1 MAMSPISVMSSE
13 KDHCRH
19 RIVFHESTSLGQV
32 DNYYNLYPTIIKLG
46 FDNVPTEIQC
56 IIRAANNNMT
66 RSPRTAVMSSPIR
79 EPFSLHHH
87 CYILLLILCLFLVP
101 LKTSP
106 TPTTE
111 AQALIRWKTSLVFH
125 SSLLNSW
132 ALTKISSLC
141 EWNGITCDNGG
152 SVTEITLTD
161 MNLSGTLDQFD
172 FTAFPN
178 LTHFVLDHNN
188 LNGKIPSAIASL
200 SKLIFLD
207 LSGNNFYDGIP
218 PEIGKLSEIG
228 FLNLYANSLEGPVP
242 YQISSLQKVWFMD
255 LGSNLLTSFDSS
267 RFSSM
272 PYITHLSL
280 SYNNFSGKF
289 PPFIFKCKNLT
300 YLDMSS
306 NGFDDLFP
314 DVMTNLVRLEYLNLT
329 SNAFRGLLPANLS
342 KLASLKHL
350 RIGANEFTRKIPDDI
365 GQLVMLERLDLHAA
379 GLTSIIPSELGR
391 CTNLTFMDLSLNSL
405 AGVLPLSLSN
415 LNKISELD
423 IHENFL
429 SGRVS
434 SYLVGNWTQL
444 ISLQLQSNSL
454 IGTIPQEIGMLGKLI
469 FLFLNENRISG
480 QVPQQIGNLE
490 NLKLLDLSRNELTG
504 QIPHTIWNLTQLTML
519 NLFDNILT
527 GSIPPE
533 IGNLT
538 ALQTLDIGGN
548 ELSECLK
555 NCSRL
560 TIVGVQG
567 NKLSGD
573 ISSALGVHPNLD
585 YINLGRN
592 QFSGELSQNWWDY
605 KELTNFHMDG
615 NRISGGLPAQIRRLK
630 NLKFLTLSSNK
641 LTGSIPVRTR
651 LLDLNVQAQFECHNA
666 LSGTIPRD
674 LGNLTLLDALDL
686 SHNALSGQIPP
697 TLSQMLS
704 LMSVDFSYNN
714 LTGPIPAGP
723 AFRKSGSRPFLGNPG
738 LCGDAEGLPSCNP
751 INPGE
756 RSTEHPKNT
765 KRHKNLVIPI
775 VVPIAGLIV
784 IIIFVVG
791 IVIFLRTTKGSRE
804 EFVSTK
810 RSKSF
815 ESLAWEREGKFT
827 FNDIVKGT
835 DNFNEMY
842 CIGKGEFGIIYKAML
857 QTVKLYGF
865 YSKKGC
871 IYLVYDFVERGSLGK
886 VLHKDAEGRLLDWAT
901 RIKIIQG
908 VANAIAYLH
917 HDCSPSIVHQDI
929 SIDNVM
935 LDERNTARLS
945 GFGKASLLN
954 SDSSNGIVATGL
966 MATRH
971 LVIEKCDV
979 YSFGVVVLEVI
990 MGRHPGELVSSI
1002 SSSEYQDQKLKD
1014 ILDQRLQAPTDQL
1027 AEEVV
1032 FVVKLAMACTCTDPE
1047 SRPTMLVIAHEL
1059 STHIQAFLPEPFD
1072 AITMKKLTNF

>member
-1 MAMSPISVMSSE
+1 
-13 KDHCRH
+13 
-19 RIVFHESTSLGQV
+19 
-32 DNYYNLYPTIIKLG
+32 
-46 FDNVPTEIQC
+46 
-56 IIRAANNNMT
+56 
-66 RSPRTAVMSSPIR
+66 MSSPIR
-79 EPFSLHHH
+79 EPFSLHQQ

-111 AQALIRWKTSLVFH
+111 AQALIRWKTSLVFQ

-132 ALTKISSLC
+132 ALTKTSSLC
-141 EWNGITCDNGG
+141 EWNGITCHNGG

-161 MNLSGTLDQFD
+161 MNLSGTLHQFD

-178 LTHFVLDHNN
+178 LTRFVLDHNN
-188 LNGKIPSAIASL
+188 LNGKIPSAIATL

-218 PEIGKLSEIG
+218 PEIGKLSELG

-242 YQISSLQKVWFMD
+242 YQIGSLQKVWFMD

-272 PYITHLSL
+272 PHLTHLSL

-306 NGFDDLFP
+306 NGFNDLFP
-314 DVMTNLVRLEYLNLT
+314 DVMINLVRLEYLNLT
-329 SNAFRGLLPANLS
+329 SNEFRGPLPANLS
-342 KLASLKHL
+342 KLASSKHL
-350 RIGANEFTRKIPDDI
+350 RIGANEFTGKIPDDI
-365 GQLVMLERLDLHAA
+365 GLLSNLQILELHNNSLTGRIPASVGQLVMLERLDLHAA
-379 GLTSIIPSELGR
+379 GLTSIIPSELGS

-405 AGVLPLSLSN
+405 AG
-415 LNKISELD
+415 
-423 IHENFL
+423 
-429 SGRVS
+429 
-434 SYLVGNWTQL
+434 
-444 ISLQLQSNSL
+444 
-454 IGTIPQEIGMLGKLI
+454 
-469 FLFLNENRISG
+469 
-480 QVPQQIGNLE
+480 IGNLK
-490 NLKLLDLSRNELTG
+490 NLKLLDLSRERALG

-519 NLFDNILT
+519 NLFDNIL
-527 GSIPPE
+527 GSIPRE

-538 ALQTLDIGGN
+538 ALQTLDIGIN
-548 ELSECLK
+548 ELSGELPHTLSQLESLQDIHLVHQPFFQRVATGLCNDFFLEYFTTDGNNFFGSLRECLK

-560 TIVGVQG
+560 TTVGVQG

-615 NRISGGLPAQIRRLK
+615 NENLRWLWLRLEVK

-641 LTGSIPVRTR
+641 LTGSIPAELGYLTSMSR
-651 LLDLNVQAQFECHNA
+651 LNLSGNRLDGDIPSGLGKLTDLEVLDLSNNLLTGNIPTEVGDSARLAVLNLSNNILSGEIPSELGNLTSLQIYLDISHNA

-674 LGNLTLLDALDL
+674 LGNLILLEALDL

-704 LMSVDFSYNN
+704 
-714 LTGPIPAGP
+714 
-723 AFRKSGSRPFLGNPG
+723 NPG

-765 KRHKNLVIPI
+765 KRRKNLVIPI
-775 VVPIAGLIV
+775 VVPIAGLLV

-791 IVIFLRTTKGSRE
+791 TMIFLRTTKGSRE

-835 DNFNEMY
+835 DNFNDMY

-857 QTVKLYGF
+857 QTGQVVAVKQLNVSNLSDILEISHRSFLNEIQILTDVRHKNIVKLYGF

-886 VLHKDAEGRLLDWAT
+886 LLRKDAEGR
-901 RIKIIQG
+901 Q
-908 VANAIAYLH
+908 ANLGH
-917 HDCSPSIVHQDI
+917 
-929 SIDNVM
+929 
-935 LDERNTARLS
+935 
-945 GFGKASLLN
+945 
-954 SDSSNGIVATGL
+954 SD
-966 MATRH
+966 
-971 LVIEKCDV
+971 
-979 YSFGVVVLEVI
+979 
-990 MGRHPGELVSSI
+990 
-1002 SSSEYQDQKLKD
+1002 
-1014 ILDQRLQAPTDQL
+1014 
-1027 AEEVV
+1027 
-1032 FVVKLAMACTCTDPE
+1032 
-1047 SRPTMLVIAHEL
+1047 
-1059 STHIQAFLPEPFD
+1059 
-1072 AITMKKLTNF
+1072 

>member
-1 MAMSPISVMSSE
+1 
-13 KDHCRH
+13 
-19 RIVFHESTSLGQV
+19 
-32 DNYYNLYPTIIKLG
+32 
-46 FDNVPTEIQC
+46 
-56 IIRAANNNMT
+56 
-66 RSPRTAVMSSPIR
+66 
-79 EPFSLHHH
+79 
-87 CYILLLILCLFLVP
+87 
-101 LKTSP
+101 
-106 TPTTE
+106 
-111 AQALIRWKTSLVFH
+111 
-125 SSLLNSW
+125 
-132 ALTKISSLC
+132 
-141 EWNGITCDNGG
+141 
-152 SVTEITLTD
+152 
-161 MNLSGTLDQFD
+161 
-172 FTAFPN
+172 
-178 LTHFVLDHNN
+178 
-188 LNGKIPSAIASL
+188 
-200 SKLIFLD
+200 
-207 LSGNNFYDGIP
+207 
-218 PEIGKLSEIG
+218 
-228 FLNLYANSLEGPVP
+228 
-242 YQISSLQKVWFMD
+242 
-255 LGSNLLTSFDSS
+255 
-267 RFSSM
+267 
-272 PYITHLSL
+272 
-280 SYNNFSGKF
+280 
-289 PPFIFKCKNLT
+289 
-300 YLDMSS
+300 
-306 NGFDDLFP
+306 
-314 DVMTNLVRLEYLNLT
+314 
-329 SNAFRGLLPANLS
+329 
-342 KLASLKHL
+342 
-350 RIGANEFTRKIPDDI
+350 
-365 GQLVMLERLDLHAA
+365 
-379 GLTSIIPSELGR
+379 
-391 CTNLTFMDLSLNSL
+391 
-405 AGVLPLSLSN
+405 
-415 LNKISELD
+415 
-423 IHENFL
+423 
-429 SGRVS
+429 
-434 SYLVGNWTQL
+434 
-444 ISLQLQSNSL
+444 
-454 IGTIPQEIGMLGKLI
+454 MLGKLI

-480 QVPQQIGNLE
+480 QVPQQIGNLK

-504 QIPHTIWNLTQLTML
+504 QIPHTIWNLTQLTTL
-519 NLFDNILT
+519 NLFYNILT

-538 ALQTLDIGGN
+538 ALQTLDISIN
-548 ELSECLK
+548 ELSGELPHTLSQLESLQTFILSTNHFSSMIPKTFGRNMSLISVSFSDNNFSGWLPPGLCNNFLLEYFTADGNNFTGSLPECLK

-560 TIVGVQG
+560 TRVGVQG
-567 NKLSGD
+567 NKLTGD

-605 KELTNFHMDG
+605 KELTNFRMDG

-630 NLKFLTLSSNK
+630 NLKVLTLSSNK
-641 LTGSIPVRTR
+641 LTGSIPAELSYLTSMSR
-651 LLDLNVQAQFECHNA
+651 LNLSGNRLDGDIPSGLGKLTDLEVLDLSNNLLTGNIPTEVGHSARLAVLNLSNNILSGEIPSELGNLTSLQIYLDISHNA

-674 LGNLTLLDALDL
+674 LGNLILLEALDL

-704 LMSVDFSYNN
+704 LLSVDVSYNN

-775 VVPIAGLIV
+775 VVPIAGLLV

-791 IVIFLRTTKGSRE
+791 TMIFLRTTKGSRE

-857 QTVKLYGF
+857 QTGQVVAVKQLNVSNLSDILEISHRSFLNEIQILTDVRHKNIVKLYGF

-954 SDSSNGIVATGL
+954 SDSSNGIVATGSYGYKAPEL
-966 MATRH
+966 AYAMK
-971 LVIEKCDV
+971 VIEKCDV

-1032 FVVKLAMACTCTDPE
+1032 FVVRLALACTRTDPE
-1047 SRPTMLVIAHEL
+1047 SRPTMFVIAHEL
-1059 STHIQAFLPEPFD
+1059 STHIQAFLPEPLD